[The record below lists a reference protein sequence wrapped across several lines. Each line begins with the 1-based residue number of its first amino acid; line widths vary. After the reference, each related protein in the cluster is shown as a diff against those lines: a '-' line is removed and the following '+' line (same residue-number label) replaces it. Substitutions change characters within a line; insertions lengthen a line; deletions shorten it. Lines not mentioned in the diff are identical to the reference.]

1 MAKYDFNQVVQRKN
15 TNSYKWDIVAD
26 DILPL
31 WVADMDFE
39 VAPEIKQAIIERANH
54 GIFGYTLVP
63 DSYYDSI
70 IQWFKSRHNWSIDRN
85 SIIYTSGVVPAISA
99 TIKALAMPG
108 ENVLVQ
114 TPVYNCFFSSIRNQ
128 GCCVVE
134 NELIREGDTYK
145 INFEDFEKKCADE
158 KTTIFLLCNPHNPT
172 GRVWNKDELKQ
183 MNSICLKHG
192 VKIISDE
199 IHCELVMPGYS
210 YTPFASISE
219 ECKNNSI
226 ILNSPSKAF
235 NIAGLQIA
243 NIICENTVWRR
254 RINRA
259 INIFEICD
267 VNPFGIVALQAAYN
281 KGGEWIDELNQYIYE
296 NYLYLKQFILEELP
310 QVEVIKLEGTY
321 LAWIDI
327 MCFELSSDEAYNEL
341 LNDGKVLVN
350 SGTLY
355 GKKSGEGYL
364 RINLACPRETLKKG
378 LIRIARILGQYI
390 EEESRMGCPM

>member
-172 GRVWNKDELKQ
+172 GRVWTKDELEQ

-192 VKIISDE
+192 VKVISDE

-281 KGGEWIDELNQYIYE
+281 KGGEWIDELNLYIYE